1 MDKEYKRPMDI
12 LKGKSNPEIR
22 IIESKP
28 AYQTFE
34 NCVSELYEKIKPP
47 KEFEEFKRK
56 SEKVY
61 KEIKKNTKYLKERTG
76 NGKIYKDLITE
87 FKNAKDVINATI
99 SKIKNY
105 VGHINE
111 EIKKTKEN
119 IFDPVIERIEKSDW
133 YENDKREIIE
143 RVNGILRILKE
154 YSSRIS
160 NYELELS
167 NEANTRINRVLKKEI
182 EEIRGIAE
190 KIANQKI
197 NVLNKNLEDRKKR
210 VSKLL
215 KLLEGRDI
223 VYQDDELLEVHGNG
237 VYKSLREIDDILSE
251 SSEALKNVEKI
262 YKYKDL
268 DVSEIQKEDLIYE
281 IEKIVKTLR
290 YIPKV
295 IEAIDKEY
303 KAKMEAALLKT
314 KKYSKLPLMEIVEKY
329 IPKVTEEKS
338 RIPEVPSKRVE
349 EEKPEKPEMPS
360 KPRIPEVPSKRVEEE
375 KPEKPNFFN
384 FLKSLGRACKRIL
397 KGTFKDLRKY
407 NLWEIGRYEKGG
419 YKNTFNQKGILGG

>member
-349 EEKPEKPEMPS
+349 EEKPEKP
-360 KPRIPEVPSKRVEEE
+360 
-375 KPEKPNFFN
+375 NFFN